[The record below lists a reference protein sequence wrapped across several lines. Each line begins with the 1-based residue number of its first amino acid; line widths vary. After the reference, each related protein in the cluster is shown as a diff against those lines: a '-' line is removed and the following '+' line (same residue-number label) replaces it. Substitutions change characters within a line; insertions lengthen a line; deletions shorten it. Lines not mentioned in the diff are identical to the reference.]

1 MEVSCQH
8 GHNEEKNHRQE
19 TRPQDRPVPKRG
31 SEKIRPA
38 GPREEALANEALKL
52 VDKAAAFL
60 RKGIRSGAETT
71 HKTRLEAKHQ
81 AHGLLNK
88 ASSVLGDLLSESTS
102 TLHKVINKI

>member
-1 MEVSCQH
+1 MATT
-8 GHNEEKNHRQE
+8 NKKTKANK
-19 TRPQDRPVPKRG
+19 PAPKTAR
-31 SEKIRPA
+31 SRTTKKPAPA
-38 GPREEALANEALKL
+38 GPREEALANDALKL
-52 VDKAAAFL
+52 VDKAAALL

-81 AHGLLNK
+81 AHGLLTK

>member
-1 MEVSCQH
+1 MATT
-8 GHNEEKNHRQE
+8 NKKTANK
-19 TRPQDRPVPKRG
+19 PAPKTAR
-31 SEKIRPA
+31 SRTKKKPAPA
-38 GPREEALANEALKL
+38 GPREEALANDALKL
-52 VDKAAAFL
+52 VDKAAALL

-81 AHGLLNK
+81 AHGLLTK

>member
-1 MEVSCQH
+1 MAATNKKTTGNKSA
-8 GHNEEKNHRQE
+8 
-19 TRPQDRPVPKRG
+19 PKTAR
-31 SEKIRPA
+31 SRTTKKPAPA
-38 GPREEALANEALKL
+38 GPREEALANDALKL
-52 VDKAAAFL
+52 VDKAAALL

-81 AHGLLNK
+81 AHGLLTK